1 MKRFLPYMFLLC
13 VFMLLY
19 IQNRSTTEYIYEID
33 GNDKQ
38 EPLPISEIKK
48 DKKVFC
54 SECKMMVKSVRNSAQ
69 VITPKG
75 KTYFFIDVGCMIRW
89 VNEQKNYEEKELI
102 MYVFVPEC
110 SCYMDAYEAWY
121 IRDGITPLGYGVVA
135 FGTYMEAQRS
145 DLISSSVEFG
155 YKNFS
160 GNEDEEKVVYE
171 FDEVKKFVLRGET
184 LLHPLIRK
192 ELLHY
197 R

>member
-1 MKRFLPYMFLLC
+1 MKRFLPYIFLLC
-13 VFMLLY
+13 VFVLLY
-19 IQNRSTTEYIYEID
+19 IQNRSTTEYIYEIS
-33 GNDKQ
+33 GNLKK

-54 SECKMMVKSVRNSAQ
+54 SECKMMVKTVRNSAQ

-75 KTYFFIDVGCMIRW
+75 KTYFFNDVGCMIHW
-89 VNEQKNYEEKELI
+89 VNEQKNYEEKELV

-145 DLISSSVEFG
+145 DLISSSVEYG
-155 YKNFS
+155 YKNFK
-160 GNEDEEKVVYE
+160 GDLKAEKYVYE
-171 FDEVKKFVLRGET
+171 FDEVKDFVLRGET

-192 ELLHY
+192 KLLHY

>member
-13 VFMLLY
+13 VFVFLY
-19 IQNRSTTEYIYEID
+19 VQNRSTTEYIYEID

-54 SECKMMVKSVRNSAQ
+54 LECKMMVKNVRNSAQ
-69 VITPKG
+69 VITPNG
-75 KTYFFIDVGCMIRW
+75 KTYFFNDIGCMIKW
-89 VNEQKNYEEKELI
+89 VNRQEDYEEKELV
-102 MYVFVPEC
+102 MYVFIPEC
-110 SCYMDAYEAWY
+110 SCYMNAYEAWY

-145 DLISSSVEFG
+145 DLLSSSIEYG
-155 YKNFS
+155 YKNFN
-160 GNEDEEKVVYE
+160 GNEEAEKVIYE
-171 FDEVKKFVLRGET
+171 FDAVKKFVLRGET
-184 LLHPLIRK
+184 LLHPLLRK
-192 ELLHY
+192 KLLHY